1 MKWSLKLDSNFN
13 INQGMLIKAK
23 ILLEDKF
30 GVPKTFFT
38 TYGKAGQPAA
48 DITMYENKL
57 RELQQQ
63 GFGISHP
70 GIHIKHLRICDLVHM
85 RKKIKNTSASSYVE
99 KLGRFSTKKNI

>member
-1 MKWSLKLDSNFN
+1 MRYALASTDADIRTADNKMIQLLTKAQAQKLDSNFN

-63 GFGISHP
+63 GFGMSHT
-70 GIHIKHLRICDLVHM
+70 GINKKHLK
-85 RKKIKNTSASSYVE
+85 RK
-99 KLGRFSTKKNI
+99 